1 LPRKTRAFTVTST
14 LPLIGLQ
21 EGRPFS
27 YVLLMFSLNCLPS
40 TNTRGPVIQYF
51 KAFAAKHSVSK
62 SLDVTVAGR
71 SVGRSEAGKSTGDV
85 GGGWKGYLTQMARHR
100 FVLYLS
106 LPLSLSLSLCVCLSC
121 SLN

>member
-1 LPRKTRAFTVTST
+1 MLAEKDKGLYCNINVATNRAA
-14 LPLIGLQ
+14 
-21 EGRPFS
+21 
-27 YVLLMFSLNCLPS
+27 
-40 TNTRGPVIQYF
+40 RGPALQYF

-100 FVLYLS
+100 FVVYLS
-106 LPLSLSLSLCVCLSC
+106 PPLSLSLSLSLCLPC